1 MQYGRHVPFTLNPSS
16 YEPESNLLFRN
27 DGDGTFTEVAAELGV
42 HNPEGRS
49 FAGLWHDFDGDGWTD
64 LYVAN
69 DISDNTFYLNRDG
82 RFTEISHPAMVAD
95 YRGAMGLALGDWNAD
110 GDDDLF
116 ITHWIAQENAL
127 YDSLLTDLQEPPAGT
142 PIRFIDIADRVG
154 LGQVALQFIGWG
166 TEFADFDAD
175 GWLDLVVANGSTF
188 ETESTPPGLR
198 PQAPFLFWNRHGQ
211 SFHDLAPMDENLAIP
226 HVGRG
231 VALSDWD
238 DDGDLDLLIMN
249 HGEGAQL
256 LRNDMATGGWVKIR
270 LRSRLTPQGPAVGT
284 GEGAVLLAEV
294 DGRKLRR
301 TVTGTSY
308 LSQSSR
314 TVHFGLGAAKE
325 ITSLEVLWPG
335 GSTEHYR
342 NLSAGTRWEIREGDP
357 IAHPIAPRGDIR
369 QQTTSFW
376 ENQRAAVRALK
387 VDADLPQA
395 IRLFRA
401 ALSLRPD
408 HEDSL
413 YYLGQC
419 LAETGDSEEA
429 LAQFSKMSRLNPAS
443 HRALSQWGLLRAA
456 SATSMAD
463 LDAGAD
469 ALERAVQ
476 INPEETGALLALAEI
491 NLLRG
496 EREQAEQRL
505 EWVCRTNRR
514 AVAGFFLRG
523 FLAWKQDDPQG
534 ARKLLAEALAARGPD
549 WKPAGGTA
557 EGDVKTSLETGQ
569 TLLSPYEQSW
579 TGSLDDLDHVFKDLT
594 TFIEKFSR
602 MSGNQGSVSQAPTP

>member
-1 MQYGRHVPFTLNPSS
+1 LNPSS

-27 DGDGTFTEVAAELGV
+27 DGDGTFTEIATELGV

-49 FAGLWHDFDGDGWTD
+49 FTGLWHDFDGDGWTD

-69 DISDNTFYLNRDG
+69 DISDNTFYLNRSG

-127 YDSLLTDLQEPPAGT
+127 YDSLLANLREPPAGT

-154 LGQVALQFIGWG
+154 LGQVALQSIGWG
-166 TEFADFDAD
+166 TEFADLDGD

-188 ETESTPPGLR
+188 ETESSPPGLR
-198 PQAPFLFWNRHGQ
+198 PQAPFLFWNDRGQ
-211 SFHDLAPMDENLAIP
+211 SFHDLAPMDQNLAIP

-231 VALSDWD
+231 LALSDWD

-256 LRNDMATGGWVKIR
+256 LRNDMTTGGWVKIR
-270 LRSRLTPQGPAVGT
+270 LRSRLTPQGPAVGS
-284 GEGAVLLAEV
+284 GEGAVLMAEV
-294 DGRKLRR
+294 DGRTLRR

-314 TVHFGLGAAKE
+314 TVHFGLGEAQA

-335 GSTEHYR
+335 GGKENYGG
-342 NLSAGTRWEIREGDP
+342 LPAGTRWEIVEGDP
-357 IAHPIAPRGDIR
+357 TAHPVAPRGDIH
-369 QQTTSFW
+369 QQTRSFW
-376 ENQRAAVRALK
+376 ESQRAAVRALK
-387 VDADLPQA
+387 VDGDRPQA

-419 LAETGDSEEA
+419 LAETGDIQGA
-429 LAQFSKMSRLNPAS
+429 LEQFAKMSRVDPAS
-443 HRALSQWGLLRAA
+443 HRARSQWGLLRAA

-463 LDAGAD
+463 LDAAAG

-476 INPEETGALLALAEI
+476 INPEETGALLGLAEI
-491 NLLRG
+491 NLVRG
-496 EREQAEQRL
+496 EQEQAEQRL
-505 EWVCRTNRR
+505 EWVCRTNQR

-523 FLAWKQDDPQG
+523 FLAWKKGDRDG
-534 ARKLLAEALAARGPD
+534 ARKILSEALTARGPD

-557 EGDVKTSLETGQ
+557 EGDLKTAVETAQ
-569 TLLSPYEQSW
+569 TLLSPYEQNWS
-579 TGSLDDLDHVFKDLT
+579 GSLDDLDQVFKDLA
-594 TFIEKFSR
+594 TFVETFKQ
-602 MSGNQGSVSQAPTP
+602 MK